1 MGKSGSGSWGSLLL
15 SPGSWCT
22 QGFVCALQ
30 VSVSPVLCKFWR
42 LLMVGLMATSSK
54 RACAIPRSAVPRAPA
69 PCSRPLL
76 TRTSVGDTQ
85 TLKGRSSSVSVGFP
99 GAHNVLFEPSESLWW
114 VWGLILNAILPLLPS
129 CWGFSFALACGVSFF
144 GGIQHSPVDGCSAVS
159 CNFGVLQEKM
169 SACPCTLPSWICQKL
184 ICSIYKRNLSLPKHR
199 KFTSKLKVCQFFS
212 KNIKDRIKLFC
223 LRLIQ

>member
-85 TLKGRSSSVSVGFP
+85 TLKGRSNSVSVGFP

-144 GGIQHSPVDGCSAVS
+144 GGIQHSPVDGCSVAS
-159 CNFGVLQEKM
+159 YKFGVLRGEDETHP
-169 SACPCTLPSWICQKL
+169 STLPSWCCKL
-184 ICSIYKRNLSLPKHR
+184 VASHVAQLVKNPTTLSIYI
-199 KFTSKLKVCQFFS
+199 LKTTLDWGGKKSNPCT
-212 KNIKDRIKLFC
+212 
-223 LRLIQ
+223 